1 MRTISAFDYR
11 PELDDLGDDILRAM
25 ERVMLSGRLILGP
38 EVERFEH
45 ALADYLGGGH
55 GIGVASGTDAIT
67 AALMALGVEPG
78 DEVITVANTATATVN
93 AIVRSGATPVFCDV
107 DLQTALIDISQVRRL
122 LTSRTRAV
130 VPVHLYGNAVDIPRL
145 LAQLENTGV
154 FVVEDCAQ
162 ALGTTLHGQ
171 AVGTFG
177 DVGTFSFYPTKNL
190 GAYGDGGFCFTRSET
205 LAETLRQVRRYGFQQ
220 RDYAVR
226 AGMNSRLDELQAAIL
241 NVKLPHLDRNISKRR
256 SLAAAY
262 AEWLPQQTLE
272 HITTTAGCVHSHH
285 LYPIR
290 CTERDLL
297 ARELGKRGIESG
309 VHYPHPI
316 HRMPAF
322 EASGPYPEL
331 PNSVRLCREVI
342 SLPLHPGL
350 TLDDVRR
357 VCDAVRDVV
366 AR

>member
-1 MRTISAFDYR
+1 MKTISAFDYR
-11 PELDDLGDDILRAM
+11 AELNDLGDEILRAM
-25 ERVMLSGRLILGP
+25 DRVMRSGRLILGP
-38 EVERFEH
+38 EVERFER
-45 ALADYLGGGH
+45 ALSDYLGGGH
-55 GIGVASGTDAIT
+55 GIGVANGTDAIT
-67 AALMALGVEPG
+67 AALMALGVGPG

-107 DLQTALIDISQVRRL
+107 DLQTALIDVNQVRRL
-122 LTSRTRAV
+122 VTSRTRAV

-154 FVVEDCAQ
+154 FIVEDCAQ

-171 AVGTFG
+171 SVGSFG

-190 GAYGDGGFCFTRSET
+190 GAYGDGGFCFTNSEP

-241 NVKLPHLDRNISKRR
+241 NVKLPHLDANVVKRR

-262 AEWLPQQTLE
+262 TEWLPRHNLE
-272 HITTTAGCVHSHH
+272 QLTTTSGCVNSRH
-285 LYPIR
+285 LYPVR
-290 CTERDLL
+290 CAERDLL
-297 ARELGKRGIESG
+297 ARELGKRGIETG

-331 PNSVRLCREVI
+331 PNTVRLCREVL

-350 TLDDVRR
+350 TLDDVRL
-357 VCDAVRDVV
+357 VCDAVREVV
-366 AR
+366 AQ

>member
-1 MRTISAFDYR
+1 MTTISAFDYR
-11 PELDDLGDDILRAM
+11 AELDDLGDEILRAM
-25 ERVMLSGRLILGP
+25 DRVMRSGRLILGP
-38 EVERFEH
+38 EVERFERS
-45 ALADYLGGGH
+45 LADYLGGGH
-55 GIGVASGTDAIT
+55 GIGVANGTDAIT
-67 AALMALGVEPG
+67 AALMALGIGPG

-107 DLQTALIDISQVRRL
+107 DLQTALLDVNQVRRL
-122 LTSRTRAV
+122 VTSKTRAV

-162 ALGTTLHGQ
+162 ALGTTLHGR

-190 GAYGDGGFCFTRSET
+190 GAYGDGGFCFTKSET

-226 AGMNSRLDELQAAIL
+226 PGMNSRLDELQAAIL
-241 NVKLPHLDRNISKRR
+241 NVKLPHLDANIVKRR

-262 AEWLPQQTLE
+262 TKWLPQQNLE
-272 HITTTAGCVHSHH
+272 HISTTAGCDHSHH

-290 CTERDLL
+290 CVERDLL
-297 ARELGKRGIESG
+297 ARELGKRGIETG

-331 PNSVRLCREVI
+331 PNSVRLCREVL
-342 SLPLHPGL
+342 SLPLHPSLGVE
-350 TLDDVRR
+350 DVRT
-357 VCDAVRDVV
+357 VCDAVGEVLTR
-366 AR
+366 